1 MVDGRPAGGERSFP
15 DVGMGARDIQQ
26 SISGF
31 VNTFHKQKLLILVTA
46 SLGAFSSFL
55 PWVSGFATVIGV
67 QGPDGWI
74 SMGLFAP
81 AIVLAV
87 KAPRHLPM
95 VGGERLAAVICA
107 GLAGLVA
114 FLKIVSLNNP
124 FVGIGIGLYL
134 ILAMAIT
141 VGIIGWT
148 LDATGKPRSHR

>member
-1 MVDGRPAGGERSFP
+1 
-15 DVGMGARDIQQ
+15 MGARDIQN

-31 VNTFHKQKLLILVTA
+31 ANTFHKQKLLMLVAA

-55 PWVSGFATVIGV
+55 PWVSGIVTAIGV
-67 QGPDGWI
+67 QGPDGWL

-114 FLKIVSLNNP
+114 FWKITSLNNP

-134 ILAMAIT
+134 IVAMAVTI
-141 VGIIGWT
+141 GIIGWT
-148 LDATGKPRSHR
+148 LETTPKPPSHR

>member
-1 MVDGRPAGGERSFP
+1 M
-15 DVGMGARDIQQ
+15 
-26 SISGF
+26 
-31 VNTFHKQKLLILVTA
+31 LVAA

-55 PWVSGFATVIGV
+55 PWVSGIVTAIGV
-67 QGPDGWI
+67 QGPDGWL

-114 FLKIVSLNNP
+114 FWKITSLNNP

-134 ILAMAIT
+134 IVAMAVTI
-141 VGIIGWT
+141 GIIGWT
-148 LDATGKPRSHR
+148 LETTPKPPSHR